1 MISFTRQVRTFTPQA
16 FPLEGSLQ
24 LIAPYWA
31 DVDTRPSGSGNVW
44 YRETST
50 SDSELIAR
58 ARSDIMRDPL
68 LFPEVDFS
76 TFLPTSIFIATWDRV
91 GYYNQRS
98 DKVSN
103 VKILVYNTFRNLPKV
118 NPSSAFYN

>member
-1 MISFTRQVRTFTPQA
+1 M
-16 FPLEGSLQ
+16 
-24 LIAPYWA
+24 
-31 DVDTRPSGSGNVW
+31 W
-44 YRETST
+44 YRET

-58 ARSDIMRDPL
+58 ARNDIMRDPL

-76 TFLPTSIFIATWDRV
+76 TFFPTSIFIATWDRV

-103 VKILVYNTFRNLPKV
+103 VNYYSKLSCHKNTISTEVLQMQTCQSLP
-118 NPSSAFYN
+118 